1 MAQDIITILGIMD
14 FIITTIILMVLIF
27 DMIIGMAGALGFH
40 TDHHTRGGVITI
52 GDQDGHIGDLI
63 TTGHPITTDEITTI
77 HIDLHTIEGM
87 VFKDMKD
94 LHHIHQMLDRDLA
107 QMLDQD
113 LHQDQLHVQM

>member
-14 FIITTIILMVLIF
+14 FIITIIILMVLIF

-40 TDHHTRGGVITI
+40 MDHHIPGGVITI

-94 LHHIHQMLDRDLA
+94 LHHIHQTLDRDLV

-113 LHQDQLHVQM
+113 QRHVQM